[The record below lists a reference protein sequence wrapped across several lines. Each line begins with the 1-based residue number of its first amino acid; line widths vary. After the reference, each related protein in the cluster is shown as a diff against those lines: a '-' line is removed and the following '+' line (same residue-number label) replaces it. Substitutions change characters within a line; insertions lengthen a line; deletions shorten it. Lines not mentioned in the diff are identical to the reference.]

1 MGEDKAHVVEKFKP
15 YIKKFYICPFQLTER
30 IGKTLY
36 PGIVALQAHLM
47 QNWVRACV
55 YHYLPEGCV
64 TLNIR
69 AFANRMAVRTFLF
82 DINTLY

>member
-1 MGEDKAHVVEKFKP
+1 MYG
-15 YIKKFYICPFQLTER
+15 PFQLTER
-30 IGKTLY
+30 IGKILY
-36 PGIVALQAHLM
+36 PGIVALQARLM

-55 YHYLPEGCV
+55 CHYLPEGCV

-82 DINTLY
+82 DFNTLE